1 MPIPIGTPKTPS
13 IPTVKL
19 RHPGDRVGIALVD
32 EREVPWLEFGTG
44 APKLNAKGE
53 PRTQVMVLGIVVGHS
68 GATVTNDGADV
79 DVQPGD
85 LVRWYFSGRNRW
97 DPDLDKTRRSGQ
109 PKSWGG
115 AKDEHGQLMSGD
127 VLTITYEGDVA
138 GQGANPRK
146 LRTANL
152 RRAKPDEAAQ
162 TQRCEQL
169 HREMTGVQ
177 IGASGHDNDTGWG
190 NDTGWDEEPF

>member
-1 MPIPIGTPKTPS
+1 MGIPIGTTKQSGP
-13 IPTVKL
+13 PTVKL

-44 APKLNAKGE
+44 QPRLTADGK
-53 PRTQVMVLGIVVGHS
+53 PRTQAMVLGVVVGAH
-68 GATVTNDGADV
+68 GATVVDNDADV
-79 DVQPGD
+79 PVQPGD

-97 DPDLDKTRRSGQ
+97 DPDFDKTRRSGQ

-115 AKDEHGQLMSGD
+115 AKDDHGQLMAGD
-127 VLTITYEGDVA
+127 VLTITYEGDVP

-146 LRTANL
+146 LRTVTL

-162 TQRCEQL
+162 AARCEEL
-169 HREMTGVQ
+169 HREMHGVA
-177 IGASGHDNDTGWG
+177 ISDPPHRPVDDL
-190 NDTGWDEEPF
+190 DPF